1 MDPKKFL
8 IFRETKL
15 SCSNIKMFFLYFG
28 KWRLRKRFLIV
39 QETETLKKLLIFR
52 EMELFNPSSKKVIL
66 LQEMETTKNFL
77 YSLKRNLFLY
87 SRKRKPPPP
96 KKVYVP
102 GKKFIFQIKVY
113 ISGNG
118 FFLYLSKWKP

>member
-1 MDPKKFL
+1 
-8 IFRETKL
+8 
-15 SCSNIKMFFLYFG
+15 MFFLYFG

-66 LQEMETTKNFL
+66 LQEMETTKNLL
-77 YSLKRNLFLY
+77 YSLKRKLFLY

-96 KKVYVP
+96 KKVY
-102 GKKFIFQIKVY
+102 
-113 ISGNG
+113 ISGNRCPKKLLIFQEVAFSG
-118 FFLYLSKWKP
+118 QKMKNPL